1 MAKKNKTI
9 GANNYF
15 VASFESWLC
24 SDDDNDNCLQARKKN
39 LQDDG
44 IVWKKPGEEEQ
55 NKNDK
60 LLNMN
65 VTNDGNG
72 DGDNDDDDHH
82 HRNKSFSE
90 TKNEKKRSG
99 KSHLNL
105 FNRIICCYF

>member
-1 MAKKNKTI
+1 M
-9 GANNYF
+9 
-15 VASFESWLC
+15 C

-82 HRNKSFSE
+82 HRNKIESSCL
-90 TKNEKKRSG
+90 S
-99 KSHLNL
+99 
-105 FNRIICCYF
+105 IYFGCIFFLLLRFF